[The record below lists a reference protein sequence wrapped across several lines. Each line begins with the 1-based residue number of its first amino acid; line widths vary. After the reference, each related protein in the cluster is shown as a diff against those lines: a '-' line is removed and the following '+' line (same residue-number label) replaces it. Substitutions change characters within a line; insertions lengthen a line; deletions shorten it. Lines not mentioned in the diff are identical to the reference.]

1 MRVPAMLMIL
11 ATSASVGAGA
21 ASSQSMRAPVASSA
35 SHCPR
40 VTSYLA
46 DRSGSYRGQPL
57 RPQKLTQLPPGTAY
71 MAVYRHVG
79 GCEDPLTMAD
89 YRNPRQR

>member
-1 MRVPAMLMIL
+1 MRVPAMLLIL
-11 ATSASVGAGA
+11 AISASVGAGA
-21 ASSQSMRAPVASSA
+21 ASSESMRAPSASSA
-35 SHCPR
+35 SHCPHI
-40 VTSYLA
+40 TSYWA
-46 DRSGSYRGQPL
+46 DRSGSYRAEPL

-71 MAVYRHVG
+71 MAVYRQIG

>member
-11 ATSASVGAGA
+11 AIPTPVIAGG
-21 ASSQSMRAPVASSA
+21 ASSQSMRAPAATSA
-35 SHCPR
+35 SRCPH
-40 VTSYLA
+40 VTSYWA

-71 MAVYRHVG
+71 MAVDRHIG
-79 GCEDPLTMAD
+79 LCEDPLTMAD
-89 YRNPRQR
+89 YRSPRQR